1 MHSAHRPALRS
12 FLNTAKSTLAMLA
25 IASPLVGQTTIVRG
39 IVFDDANG
47 NGVRDVTE
55 RGVSGVAVSNQSDV
69 VVTDSAGRFAIPR
82 GTTGVLFV
90 STPDGYRSAG
100 AFWRAVGAESG
111 TTDFGLVREAQ
122 SRTFTFVHAS
132 DPHIAP
138 ANADRFRHF
147 RALTD
152 SLSPAFV
159 LMGGDLIFD
168 AMSQKEPAARAYF
181 ELFAAE
187 SRAFRMPVWTVPGN
201 HDHFGIIPSRSHVDP
216 GHPLYNRGMYRHY
229 FGPDYYSFTYGGV
242 HFIGLNSVSAD
253 DSAYY
258 GDVDS
263 LQLAW
268 LKRDLALVPAT
279 TPVVTFNHIP
289 FVSGWGTLLGYSDDA
304 LVGDV
309 AIVNGKRRFRH
320 TVNNVQDVIEAM
332 RGHRY
337 VLALGS
343 HMHAPERLEFL
354 SDGMRVRFEISAAIV
369 GGNTVGPMTLPSGF
383 TVYTVRNGEIDAGQ
397 FVHLD
402 PTPARP

>member
-1 MHSAHRPALRS
+1 M
-12 FLNTAKSTLAMLA
+12 
-25 IASPLVGQTTIVRG
+25 IRG
-39 IVFDDANG
+39 VVFHDANQ
-47 NGVRDVTE
+47 NGARERTE
-55 RGVSGVAVSNQSDV
+55 QGMSGVAVSNQSDV
-69 VVTDSAGRFAIPR
+69 VVTDSAGRFTISR

-90 STPDGYRSAG
+90 STPEGYTSVG
-100 AFWRAVGAESG
+100 AFWRAVGPTSHE
-111 TTDFGLVREAQ
+111 TDFGLARATQ
-122 SRTFTFVHAS
+122 PRGFTFVHAS

-159 LMGGDLIFD
+159 LMGGDLVRD
-168 AMSQKEPAARAYF
+168 AMSQTEATARSYF
-181 ELFAAE
+181 DLYAAE
-187 SRAFRMPVWTVPGN
+187 SRAFRMPVWNVPGN
-201 HDHFGIIPSRSHVDP
+201 HDHFGIIPSRSHIDP
-216 GHPLYNRGMYRHY
+216 GHPFYNRGMYRQYH
-229 FGPDYYSFTYGGV
+229 GPDYYSFTYAGV
-242 HFIGLNSVSAD
+242 HFIGLNTVSAD

-268 LKRDLALVPAT
+268 LKRDIALIPAT
-279 TPVVTFNHIP
+279 MPIVTFNHIP
-289 FVSGWGTLLGYSDDA
+289 FVSGWNSLLGYSDDP
-304 LVGDV
+304 LVGEV
-309 AIVNGKRRFRH
+309 TIVNGKKRFRH
-320 TVNNVQDVIEAM
+320 TVNNVQDVLAVM

-354 SDGMRVRFEISAAIV
+354 SDSMRVRFEVSAAIV

-383 TVYTVRNGEIDAGQ
+383 TVYTVRNGKIDAGR

-402 PTPARP
+402 PAVARP